1 MKNINKMLLVASSA
15 ITLSACTNYN
25 LSSFEDTTLTADDY
39 TTTLINQF
47 NELYDQETQLLPTFE
62 SDLEADQELKTFSN
76 NDAEVFNNIKTRA
89 ETLESINQTNEELT
103 KHVDYFTNYD
113 GEELDQGEVTQLG
126 EQIGELTSL
135 VSTFTTD
142 YQTALDNQISYFQSI
157 GGSDASADTFIDG
170 INTLNEEHAQLLEQS
185 NQLNE
190 TFETTMGEIEAFME
204 TVTSLSQESE

>member
-1 MKNINKMLLVASSA
+1 MLLVASSA